1 MERLK
6 NKIMYTDIVFNMMGG
21 YFTLGELQQVYEVIL
36 GKKLLDPVI
45 YLSNF
50 SSITFNT
57 FLYVLLANNWK
68 LKF

>member
-1 MERLK
+1 MMEWKMSAFL
-6 NKIMYTDIVFNMMGG
+6 
-21 YFTLGELQQVYEVIL
+21 FTNDMNIYR
-36 GKKLLDPVI
+36 KKLLDPVI

>member
-1 MERLK
+1 MKDVNFPIHKWHEH
-6 NKIMYTDIVFNMMGG
+6 
-21 YFTLGELQQVYEVIL
+21 LQ
-36 GKKLLDPVI
+36 KKSVLEPVI

-57 FLYVLLANNWK
+57 FLYVLLGNNWK

>member
-1 MERLK
+1 MKDVNFPIHKWHEHLQK
-6 NKIMYTDIVFNMMGG
+6 KI
-21 YFTLGELQQVYEVIL
+21 
-36 GKKLLDPVI
+36 I

-57 FLYVLLANNWK
+57 FLYVLLGNNWK